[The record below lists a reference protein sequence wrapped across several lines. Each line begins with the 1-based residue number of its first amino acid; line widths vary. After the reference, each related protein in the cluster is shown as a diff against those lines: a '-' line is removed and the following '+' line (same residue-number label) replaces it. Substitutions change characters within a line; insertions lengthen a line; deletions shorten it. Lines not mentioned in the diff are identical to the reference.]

1 MAWIQWNQ
9 DHRIPSYSANC
20 SYSTRIRYGGR
31 SLVFQFFTY
40 IIHSTKSLKKNKQK
54 TRAQVKP
61 KGFPVLKRND
71 GLAKKLLWLSLQSCV
86 YTRLVEFSVVNF
98 AINKTGT
105 DTASWRHKITRLPA
119 VLLLPA
125 HSIFHLQVCAGS
137 HPQRSHDPRDLLT
150 QHKTK
155 LLISRAGIT
164 AGAKSTKKLPI
175 FHYQASSACPYK
187 TVSLIL
193 LQEADLSPFTDTA
206 KALSVAVCQD
216 RAHTVNSINTLSPAA
231 TSLSP

>member
-9 DHRIPSYSANC
+9 DHRIPSHSANC
-20 SYSTRIRYGGR
+20 SYGTRIRYGGR

-40 IIHSTKSLKKNKQK
+40 IIHSTKSLKKINKK
-54 TRAQVKP
+54 KRARVKP
-61 KGFPVLKRND
+61 KGFQVLKRND

-105 DTASWRHKITRLPA
+105 DTAPWCHKITRLPS

-125 HSIFHLQVCAGS
+125 QSILHLQVCAGS
-137 HPQRSHDPRDLLT
+137 RPQRSHDPRDLLT

-155 LLISRAGIT
+155 LLISRAGVT
-164 AGAKSTKKLPI
+164 AGARSRKKLPI
-175 FHYQASSACPYK
+175 FHHQESSVCPYK
-187 TVSLIL
+187 TVSLIPSSGGRPL
-193 LQEADLSPFTDTA
+193 
-206 KALSVAVCQD
+206 
-216 RAHTVNSINTLSPAA
+216 TL
-231 TSLSP
+231 